1 MLELP
6 SMLGRSLCKS
16 RTSAQWAEFNS
27 LMVPSDRLESMFPE
41 QADIARAN
49 LVHFIRATLA

>member
-1 MLELP
+1 
-6 SMLGRSLCKS
+6 MLGRSLCKS

-49 LVHFIRATLA
+49 LVHFIHATLA